1 MTKKTV
7 VLGALYASLLA
18 ASSLA
23 GTPTLQSGFLR
34 GGETSEMISGSLKD
48 GSSSSLPAVASGS
61 TSNSAGLIGAIGGY
75 RFVFKQGSTVGVD
88 VSANC
93 LSGNALGHEFRK
105 RFNQTNPHFD
115 NRLKGEVNLVPS
127 LSFGKLVYDRLH
139 IALGLGLGI
148 AQFQHR
154 VDTIPASSSASSS
167 QTTSLGFVP
176 SVGAEYNYTKQISFI
191 GNVSYE
197 RYRKAGSNFGPNASP
212 GASGSNYWTAIKP
225 KFLTPKAGIIYRF

>member
-7 VLGALYASLLA
+7 VLGALYASLLI

-48 GSSSSLPAVASGS
+48 GSSSSLPAIASGS
-61 TSNSAGLIGAIGGY
+61 TSNSAGLIGAVGGY

-93 LSGNALGHEFRK
+93 LSGNVLGHEFRK
-105 RFNQTNPHFD
+105 RFNQTNPLFD
-115 NRLKGEVNLVPS
+115 NRLKREVNLVPS
-127 LSFGKLVYDRLH
+127 LSFGKLVYDQLH

-148 AQFQHR
+148 AQFKHR

-167 QTTSLGFVP
+167 QTSLGFVP

-197 RYRKAGSNFGPNASP
+197 RYRNAGSNFGPNASP
-212 GASGSNYWTAIKP
+212 GASGSNYWSAIKP